1 MNLLFV
7 EGGSRCW
14 ADTEGNIYVAS
25 NFDRAV
31 QERYVPGG
39 GYAIS
44 IVEATKDEL
53 KGLKNL

>member
-31 QERYVPGG
+31 QERYKKFCDKFILLQK
-39 GYAIS
+39 YA
-44 IVEATKDEL
+44 TF
-53 KGLKNL
+53 